1 MMDTRSLRFR
11 MMVLFSA
18 VVGALLAGSYLSV
31 FALLY
36 TEVRVQLDR
45 QLVEIIR
52 PVTADLITEPQA
64 EDINHLNLPNQYFEL
79 LDPSGK
85 VLQQSIN
92 LQGRTLPLG
101 GTDLDAAKTTFKTI
115 EGGDRGRLRVVLAP
129 FRRGPEQVFL
139 ALAVPLRGIDRV
151 LESFGTIIMV
161 LAPLSLL
168 LTALF
173 SAWYVGR
180 ALAPITALT
189 QRAEQMAE
197 RVSSPERPKLW
208 TPLVVKRP
216 DDELGRLAETFNR
229 MAARVDAALS
239 QLRQFVSD
247 ASHELRTPLAV
258 LQGET
263 ELVLAQPRSTEEYV
277 GTLHTIDDELKK
289 LSRIVQG
296 LFTLS
301 MADAGQLRLAKDPLY
316 LNEVLEEACA
326 LILPKAQ
333 AKKIELRSEVSH
345 EIPYLGDEAF
355 LRQLF
360 LIFLDNAVKY
370 SPPRTSVRV
379 KLAAEDGVV
388 RASFEDQGV
397 GIPREE
403 QLRIFE
409 RFYRGVDLRPD
420 EGQSGGLGLAIA
432 QAITRTQGGSVECE
446 SKPGVGSTFT
456 VTLPMVRP
464 NAAAPDGQVSGDLPK
479 R

>member
-11 MMVLFSA
+11 MMVLFTA

-36 TEVRVQLDR
+36 TEVRVQFDR

-52 PVTADLITEPQA
+52 PVMADLIAEPKLQ
-64 EDINHLNLPNQYFEL
+64 DINRLNLPNQYFEVL
-79 LDPSGK
+79 APSGK
-85 VLQQSIN
+85 VLQQSVN
-92 LQGRTLPLG
+92 LQGKALALSG
-101 GTDLDAAKTTFKTI
+101 GDLDSSKTTFKTI
-115 EGGDRGRLRVVLAP
+115 ESGVQGHLRVILAP
-129 FRRGPEQVFL
+129 FHQGTDQVFL
-139 ALAVPLRGIDRV
+139 ALAVPLQGIDSV
-151 LESFGTIIMV
+151 LDSFGTIIIF

-168 LTALF
+168 VTAAF

-197 RVSSPERPKLW
+197 RVSSPERRKLW

-229 MAARVDAALS
+229 MAARVDASLS

-263 ELVLAQPRSTEEYV
+263 ELVLSQPRSAEEYV

-316 LNEVLEEACA
+316 LNEVLEEACG

-333 AKKIELRSEVSH
+333 LKGIDIQPDLSQEVS
-345 EIPYLGDEAF
+345 YLGDEAF

-370 SPPRTSVRV
+370 SPARTAVKV
-379 KLAAEDGVV
+379 KLATEDGVV
-388 RASFEDQGV
+388 RAVFEDEGI
-397 GIPREE
+397 GIPEEE
-403 QLRIFE
+403 QSRIFE
-409 RFYRGVDLRPD
+409 RFYRGVQAGPD

-432 QAITRTQGGSVECE
+432 QAIARTQGGSVECR
-446 SKPGVGSTFT
+446 STPGAGSTFT

-464 NAAAPDGQVSGDLPK
+464 NGTPLDSKASS
-479 R
+479 

>member
-11 MMVLFSA
+11 MMVLFTA

-45 QLVEIIR
+45 RLVEIIR
-52 PVTADLITEPQA
+52 PVMADLIAEPQVQ
-64 EDINHLNLPNQYFEL
+64 DINQLNLPNQYFEL
-79 LDPSGK
+79 LDSSGK
-85 VLQQSIN
+85 VLQQSVN
-92 LQGRTLPLG
+92 LQGKTLGL
-101 GTDLDAAKTTFKTI
+101 TAADLDSNKATFKTI
-115 EGGDRGRLRVVLAP
+115 ENADRGHLRVVLAP
-129 FRRGPEQVFL
+129 FRQGTEQVFL

-151 LESFGTIIMV
+151 LESFGTIIMI

-168 LTALF
+168 LTAAF

-189 QRAEQMAE
+189 QRAEEMAE
-197 RVSSPERPKLW
+197 RVSSPEHRKLW
-208 TPLVVKRP
+208 TSLVVKRP
-216 DDELGRLAETFNR
+216 DDELGRLADTFNR
-229 MAARVDAALS
+229 MAAGVDAALS

-263 ELVLAQPRSTEEYV
+263 ELVLSQPRTTEEYV
-277 GTLHTIDDELKK
+277 RTLHTIDGELKK

-301 MADAGQLRLAKDPLY
+301 MADAGQLRLARDPLY

-333 AKKIELRSEVSH
+333 VKGIAIQPELSQEVS
-345 EIPYLGDEAF
+345 YLGDEAF

-379 KLAAEDGVV
+379 KLATEDGVV
-388 RASFEDQGV
+388 RAIFEDQGI
-397 GIPREE
+397 GIPTEE
-403 QLRIFE
+403 QPRIFE
-409 RFYRGVDLRPD
+409 RFYRGAQAGPD

-432 QAITRTQGGSVECE
+432 QAIARTQGGSVECE
-446 SKPGVGSTFT
+446 STPGVGSTFT

-464 NAAAPDGQVSGDLPK
+464 NGPVSG
-479 R
+479 

>member
-31 FALLY
+31 LALLY

-52 PVTADLITEPQA
+52 PVMADLIAEP
-64 EDINHLNLPNQYFEL
+64 EVGDINQLNLPNQYFEV

-85 VLQQSIN
+85 VLQQSVN
-92 LQGRTLPLG
+92 LRGKNLG
-101 GTDLDAAKTTFKTI
+101 LSSGALDSAQTTFKTI
-115 EGGDRGRLRVVLAP
+115 EGGDRGRLRVILAP
-129 FRRGPEQVFL
+129 FRQGTEQVFL

-168 LTALF
+168 LTAAF

-197 RVSSPERPKLW
+197 RVSSPERRKLW

-229 MAARVDAALS
+229 MAAGVDTALS

-263 ELVLAQPRSTEEYV
+263 ELVLSQPRSAEEYV

-301 MADAGQLRLAKDPLY
+301 MADAGQLRLARDPLY
-316 LNEVLEEACA
+316 LNEVLDEACA
-326 LILPKAQ
+326 LILPRAQ
-333 AKKIELRSEVSH
+333 AKKIAIQPELSQEV
-345 EIPYLGDEAF
+345 PYLGDEAF

-370 SPPRTSVRV
+370 SPPRTSVKV
-379 KLAAEDGVV
+379 KLAAEDGIV
-388 RASFEDQGV
+388 RAVFEDQGM
-397 GIPREE
+397 GIPKEE
-403 QLRIFE
+403 QQRIFE
-409 RFYRGVDLRPD
+409 RFYRGFQAGPD

-432 QAITRTQGGSVECE
+432 QAIARSQGGSVECE
-446 SKPGVGSTFT
+446 STPGVGSTFT

-464 NAAAPDGQVSGDLPK
+464 NGTSPDGPASD
-479 R
+479 

>member
-52 PVTADLITEPQA
+52 PVMADLTTEPQA

-92 LQGRTLPLG
+92 LQGRALPLDG
-101 GTDLDAAKTTFKTI
+101 GDLDAAKTTFTTI
-115 EGGDRGRLRVVLAP
+115 EGGDQGHLRVILAP
-129 FRRGPEQVFL
+129 FHQRTNQVFL

-151 LESFGTIIMV
+151 LDSFGTIIMV

-180 ALAPITALT
+180 ALAPITALSE
-189 QRAEQMAE
+189 RAEQMAE
-197 RVSSPERPKLW
+197 HVSSPERRKLW

-229 MAARVDAALS
+229 MAARVDASLS

-263 ELVLAQPRSTEEYV
+263 ELVLSQPRSTEEYV
-277 GTLHTIDDELKK
+277 ATLYTIDDELKK

-316 LNEVLEEACA
+316 LNEVLEEACQ

-333 AKKIELRSEVSH
+333 AKKISIRPEISEEVL
-345 EIPYLGDEAF
+345 YLGDEAF

-370 SPPRTSVRV
+370 SPPQTCVRV
-379 KLAAEDGVV
+379 KLATEDGVV
-388 RASFEDQGV
+388 RAVFEDQGV
-397 GIPREE
+397 GIPKPE
-403 QLRIFE
+403 QPRIFE
-409 RFYRGVDLRPD
+409 RFYRGVQSRPD

-432 QAITRTQGGSVECE
+432 QAIARTQGGAVECE
-446 SKPGVGSTFT
+446 STPGAGSTFT
-456 VTLPMVRP
+456 VTLPMVRANGTP
-464 NAAAPDGQVSGDLPK
+464 RDNHASG
-479 R
+479 

>member
-11 MMVLFSA
+11 MMVLFST

-52 PVTADLITEPQA
+52 PVMADLIAEPQVH
-64 EDINHLNLPNQYFEL
+64 DINQLNLPNQYFEL

-92 LQGRTLPLG
+92 LQGKPLALSG
-101 GTDLDAAKTTFKTI
+101 EDLDSAKTAFKTI
-115 EGGDRGRLRVVLAP
+115 DGGERGHLRVILAP
-129 FRRGPEQVFL
+129 FRQGSQQVFL

-151 LESFGTIIMV
+151 LESFGTIILF

-168 LTALF
+168 VTAVF

-180 ALAPITALT
+180 ALLPITALIE
-189 QRAEQMAE
+189 RAEQMAE
-197 RVSSPERPKLW
+197 RVSSPERRKLW
-208 TPLVVKRP
+208 TPLVVKHP

-229 MAARVDAALS
+229 MAARVDASLS

-263 ELVLAQPRSTEEYV
+263 ELVLSQSRSAEEYV
-277 GTLHTIDDELKK
+277 RTLHTIDDELKK

-326 LILPKAQ
+326 LILPRAQ
-333 AKKIELRSEVSH
+333 AKKIAVQPEVS
-345 EIPYLGDEAF
+345 EDVPYLGDEAF

-379 KLAAEDGVV
+379 KLITEDGVV
-388 RASFEDQGV
+388 RAVFEDHGI
-397 GIPREE
+397 GIPKEE
-403 QLRIFE
+403 QPRIFE
-409 RFYRGVDLRPD
+409 RFYRGVQARPD

-432 QAITRTQGGSVECE
+432 QAIARTQGGSVECQ
-446 SKPGVGSTFT
+446 STPGVGSTFT

-464 NAAAPDGQVSGDLPK
+464 DGTSADGPASG
-479 R
+479 